1 MTLLTSGSKTIIE
14 GRDRPL
20 VAMARVAMARVAM
33 ESSKMTQTAFT
44 RPTATVGEHLQDF
57 MSEMELKAPTLA
69 KRLHVGRSRLQRL
82 LEGARCDADMA
93 LRLARFFGTTPQYW
107 MNLQALRDLSTAQ
120 VEAGETIQQKVVPF
134 GTAA

>member
-1 MTLLTSGSKTIIE
+1 MA
-14 GRDRPL
+14 RVAMARVAMAR

-57 MSEMELKAPTLA
+57 MSETELKAPTLA